1 MAISSSHICVDVHS
15 LERLNDVINHSG
27 KAMSDVDQGLT
38 NCIYGVRDT
47 LGRKLN
53 YIQMNLDEAERKLD
67 EAEIAEAACH
77 ARQHRNKY
85 GDLVPSC
92 SCEENAAAAAWK
104 EAEKWRGKYK
114 RAKQIFDEC
123 QQEIAEYLSG
133 GHEFIRNMSGQQTH
147 KAS

>member
-1 MAISSSHICVDVHS
+1 MSGIDQELIRYISSV
-15 LERLNDVINHSG
+15 
-27 KAMSDVDQGLT
+27 K
-38 NCIYGVRDT
+38 DT

-53 YIQMNLDEAERKLD
+53 YIKMNLDEAERKLD
-67 EAEIAEAACH
+67 EAERAEAACH

-123 QQEIAEYLSG
+123 QQEIADYLSG

-147 KAS
+147 EASQTLRDCVDRIQDILSTNVM